1 MIEPAIKT
9 MSFRPKRGA
18 RMKELIKGKY
28 KKDQFWEKY
37 QNYFG
42 GDLN

>member
-9 MSFRPKRGA
+9 MSFRPKRGTH
-18 RMKELIKGKY
+18 MKEMIKGKY